1 MLTVQEPVPAQLT
14 EPYCPLPALHSD
26 VLRVSIL
33 CVCFIARRQVQKL
46 GATTCVHVAN
56 FTNLQVYVVRTA
68 FFYENSIKQP
78 MLLKVRCF
86 GHSAWLSSRAGAAAQ
101 HYLASCVV

>member
-33 CVCFIARRQVQKL
+33 CVFHSQETGSKARRNNMR
-46 GATTCVHVAN
+46 TCRQLYKSSSVC
-56 FTNLQVYVVRTA
+56 RPDC
-68 FFYENSIKQP
+68 FF
-78 MLLKVRCF
+78 L
-86 GHSAWLSSRAGAAAQ
+86 
-101 HYLASCVV
+101 